1 MNTILIALTLAIGVA
16 VIYLIPGYASGAL
29 AFCAIASAPTF
40 WIMARG
46 GEEKTFLFRLFLI
59 ALMVRIGI
67 ATVIYLANMQEFFGG
82 DANTYHLFGE
92 SLNQS
97 WHGDDYHT
105 SRYMVFIQSGAGA
118 WGMLYIVA
126 GVYEV
131 LGANMFAIQ
140 LINASIGASTAIVVY
155 HVSQSLFSNTRVAK
169 LAAMLVAFF
178 PSLILWSSQ
187 ALKDALIILAL
198 SLCILATMKLMEK
211 ITVPYILVLGICLS
225 GLLSLRFYIF
235 YMMAA
240 AVAGSFVIG
249 MKSADARSFLQRFVA
264 IGLIGMAFTWFGVI
278 RFAAVQFEKYGNLQ
292 MIQMSRIDQAR
303 NAGSGFGKDVDVQ
316 TTEGA
321 LTVIP
326 LGLLYLL
333 FAPFPWQLA
342 SLRQSIALPEMLIWW
357 AVFPLLVLGWWFAMK
372 HRLRQVAPI
381 VLFTTMLTIA
391 YAVFQGNVGTAY
403 RQRSQLLVF
412 YFIFVAVGAVLM
424 LEKRE
429 DKRLK
434 AKIAKQEL
442 ADLQAAR
449 ILARRKGSVK
459 SSQSAESNPI

>member
-1 MNTILIALTLAIGVA
+1 
-16 VIYLIPGYASGAL
+16 
-29 AFCAIASAPTF
+29 
-40 WIMARG
+40 
-46 GEEKTFLFRLFLI
+46 
-59 ALMVRIGI
+59 
-67 ATVIYLANMQEFFGG
+67 
-82 DANTYHLFGE
+82 
-92 SLNQS
+92 
-97 WHGDDYHT
+97 
-105 SRYMVFIQSGAGA
+105 
-118 WGMLYIVA
+118 
-126 GVYEV
+126 
-131 LGANMFAIQ
+131 
-140 LINASIGASTAIVVY
+140 
-155 HVSQSLFSNTRVAK
+155 
-169 LAAMLVAFF
+169 
-178 PSLILWSSQ
+178 
-187 ALKDALIILAL
+187 
-198 SLCILATMKLMEK
+198 
-211 ITVPYILVLGICLS
+211 
-225 GLLSLRFYIF
+225 
-235 YMMAA
+235 
-240 AVAGSFVIG
+240 
-249 MKSADARSFLQRFVA
+249 
-264 IGLIGMAFTWFGVI
+264 
-278 RFAAVQFEKYGNLQ
+278 
-292 MIQMSRIDQAR
+292 MSRIDQAR

-326 LGLLYLL
+326 LGLVYLL

-357 AVFPLLVLGWWFAMK
+357 AAFPLLVLGWWYALK

-381 VLFTTMLTIA
+381 VLFTTMLTLA

-449 ILARRKGSVK
+449 ILARRSKGSVK

>member
-16 VIYLIPGYASGAL
+16 VIYVVPGHASGAL
-29 AFCAIASAPTF
+29 AFCAIASVPTF
-40 WIMARG
+40 WVMARG
-46 GEEKTFLFRLFLI
+46 GEEKTFLFRLFLV
-59 ALMVRIGI
+59 ALVVRIMI
-67 ATVIYLANMQEFFGG
+67 ATVIYLGNMQEFFGG

-97 WHGDDYHT
+97 WHGDDYHS
-105 SRYMVFIQSGAGA
+105 SRYAAFIQSGAGA

-126 GVYEV
+126 GVYEMI
-131 LGANMFAIQ
+131 GANMYAIQ

-155 HVSQSLFSNTRVAK
+155 YVSQSLFDNTRVAK
-169 LAAMLVAFF
+169 LAALLVAFF

-187 ALKDALIILAL
+187 ALKDALIILSLA
-198 SLCILATMKLMEK
+198 LCIMATIRLMEK
-211 ITVPYILVLGICLS
+211 ITARYILVLGVCLA

-278 RFAAVQFEKYGNLQ
+278 RFAAVQFERYGNLQ
-292 MIQMSRIDQAR
+292 MVQMSRMDQAR
-303 NAGSGFGKDVDVQ
+303 NAESGFGKDVDVQ

-342 SLRQSIALPEMLIWW
+342 SLRQSIALPEMLVWW
-357 AVFPLLVLGWWFAMK
+357 AAFPLLVLGWWFALK
-372 HRLRQVAPI
+372 HR
-381 VLFTTMLTIA
+381 
-391 YAVFQGNVGTAY
+391 
-403 RQRSQLLVF
+403 
-412 YFIFVAVGAVLM
+412 
-424 LEKRE
+424 
-429 DKRLK
+429 
-434 AKIAKQEL
+434 
-442 ADLQAAR
+442 
-449 ILARRKGSVK
+449 
-459 SSQSAESNPI
+459 